1 LKQIVSQL
9 AAVLTYKRQTA
20 VFSACVGCQ
29 VGLDVV
35 GCFQVAPI
43 ERAEFAHT
51 VKRKI
56 TGDVCQKSRLG
67 VILDHDS
74 SGTLQLRQVI
84 QDGRAGGEAKVVD
97 EIYCL
102 LFAEVAFEVM
112 GVYCE
117 RWENVV
123 VIATQTARFKRVDDG
138 WAKICRQKHPADT
151 MVA

>member
-1 LKQIVSQL
+1 MFNLLALLLIPQNHPILRVIRLGQRKECLKRLTIANISKQIVSQL

-35 GCFQVAPI
+35 GCFQVAAI

-56 TGDVCQKSRLG
+56 TGDMCQKSCLG

-97 EIYCL
+97 EIYRL
-102 LFAEVAFEVM
+102 LFAEVVF
-112 GVYCE
+112 
-117 RWENVV
+117 
-123 VIATQTARFKRVDDG
+123 
-138 WAKICRQKHPADT
+138 
-151 MVA
+151 